1 MSTASTQAGVIIEV
15 GPRRGT
21 SREAATEAGDGRPV
35 AAGLRSASASSAASR
50 NDFSSSFLLGEDG
63 FDAVYNGFVDD
74 AGMRPGLAAQPV
86 TIKQLN
92 AAGFQRLY
100 LARCMHVCGSQ
111 AEQEQPQPLL
121 PRTTSG
127 LRCGD

>member
-1 MSTASTQAGVIIEV
+1 MKQQQQGGGGGEMAGPLQLHSFGLGEL
-15 GPRRGT
+15 RGVT
-21 SREAATEAGDGRPV
+21 H
-35 AAGLRSASASSAASR
+35 
-50 NDFSSSFLLGEDG
+50 DFSSSFLLGEGG
-63 FDAVYNGFVDD
+63 FGAVYKGFVDV
-74 AGMRPGLAAQPV
+74 GMRPGLAAQPV

-100 LARCMHVCGSQ
+100 VARCMHVCGSQ
-111 AEQEQPQPLL
+111 AEQEHPQPLL